1 MFPPTNSLII
11 YILPCLIPT
20 ILLILLYL
28 VASLPYIGQLYPPS
42 IVDFILKILA
52 KKIYVVQLIML
63 AIYGLPSSTWSVD
76 IIICTSAGAPMASLM
91 VTLTWSIEFANNIF
105 VVPYIIFA
113 PWPGLCFQFVPSDH
127 QCH

>member
-1 MFPPTNSLII
+1 
-11 YILPCLIPT
+11 
-20 ILLILLYL
+20 
-28 VASLPYIGQLYPPS
+28 
-42 IVDFILKILA
+42 
-52 KKIYVVQLIML
+52 
-63 AIYGLPSSTWSVD
+63 
-76 IIICTSAGAPMASLM
+76 MASLM